1 MHCHPEEGAS
11 VGVMASKSI
20 LLSTKLVLA
29 SGSPRRMQIMKS
41 AGFEFEIQDPDVDED
56 GIGEGLPAEKL
67 AVELARA
74 KARAVANDMPDAT
87 VIAADTVVSKD
98 GVLYAKPQEADDAV
112 QMLRELGNSSHT
124 VTTGVSVVRF
134 GQRWAHYESTIVNM
148 RDYDADEIAA
158 YVESGS
164 PLDKAGAYGI
174 QDTSFMPAVSIEGCY
189 LNVVGLP
196 MCLASNLMA
205 RALLFDDRARP
216 DCPNHNMLPGLA
228 I

>member
-1 MHCHPEEGAS
+1 
-11 VGVMASKSI
+11 
-20 LLSTKLVLA
+20 
-29 SGSPRRMQIMKS
+29 MQIMKS

-74 KARAVANDMPDAT
+74 KAGAVANDMPDAT

-98 GVLYAKPQEADDAV
+98 GVLYAKPQDADDAV
-112 QMLRELGNSSHT
+112 RMLRELGNSSHT

-205 RALLFDDRARP
+205 RALVFDDRARP

>member
-1 MHCHPEEGAS
+1 M
-11 VGVMASKSI
+11 GVMASKSI

-29 SGSPRRMQIMKS
+29 SGSPRRSEIMKS

-56 GIGEGLPAEKL
+56 GIAKGLPAEKL

-98 GVLYAKPQEADDAV
+98 GVLYAKPQDADDAV

-134 GQRWAHYESTIVNM
+134 GQHWAHYESTIVNM

-196 MCLASNLMA
+196 MCLASKLMA

>member
-1 MHCHPEEGAS
+1 
-11 VGVMASKSI
+11 MASKSM

-29 SGSPRRMQIMKS
+29 SGSPRRSEIMKS
-41 AGFEFEIQDPDVDED
+41 AGFKFEIQVPNVDEGIIGD
-56 GIGEGLPAEKL
+56 GFPAEEL

-74 KARAVANDMPDAT
+74 KAKAVANDMPDAI
-87 VIAADTVVSKD
+87 VVAADTVVSKD
-98 GVLYAKPQEADDAV
+98 GVLYSKPQDADDAV
-112 QMLRELGNSSHT
+112 RMLLQLGDSSHT

-174 QDTSFMPAVSIEGCY
+174 QDESFMPAASIEGCY

-196 MCLASNLMA
+196 MCLASKLMA
-205 RALLFDDRARP
+205 RALLFEDSARA

>member
-1 MHCHPEEGAS
+1 M
-11 VGVMASKSI
+11 GVMASKSI

-98 GVLYAKPQEADDAV
+98 GVLYAKPQDADDAV

-196 MCLASNLMA
+196 MCLASNLMT
-205 RALLFDDRARP
+205 RALVFDDSARP